1 MPALFHKKHSHLL
14 WQAWQA
20 EVLSTTREPLDLTRE
35 APATGKTRLRDRLRN
50 IGAPSRLETRDGEI
64 VDCLLLLASGL
75 FDTAYY
81 ARNNPD
87 VPGSGPGPVR
97 HYRAH
102 GGAEGRVPSPGFD
115 GKLYLSVYPDIRD
128 AGVNPLLH
136 FIKWGVQEGRMDAVQ
151 LDRPPTGANRLNNPG
166 DVGDETSAVW
176 AQLTATLQGRAL
188 SRSDPSLVE
197 LRDCSQIAWRS
208 LHEALEKSM
217 RELEQVQLSLYI
229 KTADYER
236 SISSNDKIMHELAT
250 VHDALIAM
258 ERRASKSETLTEA
271 LRQTSDTL
279 TEDLSDAN
287 REVAYWR
294 RRALGQA

>member
-1 MPALFHKKHSHLL
+1 MPALFNEKHSHLL

-20 EVLSTTREPLDLTRE
+20 EVLSITREPLDLRRD
-35 APATGKTRLRDRLRN
+35 APAIGKTRIRDRLRN
-50 IGAPSRLETRDGEI
+50 IGAPSRFETLDGEI

-81 ARNNPD
+81 VRNNPD
-87 VPGSGPGPVR
+87 VPGSGSGPVR

-102 GGAEGRVPSPGFD
+102 GGAEGRAPSPGFD

-166 DVGDETSAVW
+166 DAVDETSAVW

-188 SRSDPSLVE
+188 SRSDPSLAE

-217 RELEQVQLSLYI
+217 RELEQVQLRLYT

-236 SISSNDKIMHELAT
+236 SISSNDKIMNELAT

-258 ERRASKSETLTEA
+258 ERRASKSETTTET
-271 LRQTSDTL
+271 LRQTLETL